1 MILNEINNL
10 IFETET
16 NLSPSQVEK
25 LLTQSKPISRKE
37 FDTIIK
43 NTKVDTS
50 KWVKDPE
57 DLYTEIK
64 NREQIITPEGV
75 CITAIARCEVIR
87 KDGKVLKEYQQIFK
101 NGKVTNRMM
110 SPRGKVMIGESP
122 KIAIQREIAEELDL
136 PIEATNNIKFI
147 KTSVSHYNSD
157 FFPGL
162 QVIALDYDFELHLD
176 DKYVRDE
183 YIEHQEKKD
192 SYFRWFDK

>member
-1 MILNEINNL
+1 
-10 IFETET
+10 
-16 NLSPSQVEK
+16 
-25 LLTQSKPISRKE
+25 
-37 FDTIIK
+37 
-43 NTKVDTS
+43 
-50 KWVKDPE
+50 
-57 DLYTEIK
+57 
-64 NREQIITPEGV
+64 
-75 CITAIARCEVIR
+75 
-87 KDGKVLKEYQQIFK
+87 
-101 NGKVTNRMM
+101 M